1 MLQFAGIG
9 GLKMGRRIAGII
21 AVTVLMGF
29 LSSAQA
35 VETVTIGN
43 SAVVVRTVTGTLGEE
58 DRKISLRDDVYH
70 NELIETAEKSA
81 IEIIF
86 LDETKLALGAN
97 SSLILDIVVFDP
109 DPEKS
114 TFIITTTKGV
124 FRFVTGNLPKKSY
137 TIHTPNATIGIRGT
151 VFTLSV
157 LPAIQ
162 EDGSVATIVEL
173 NLEAGA
179 ADIIGCQG
187 DRILLEHGGQSVT
200 LTKNDTGLC
209 EQAVRVY

>member
-1 MLQFAGIG
+1 
-9 GLKMGRRIAGII
+9 MGRW
-21 AVTVLMGF
+21 VTGTVALTALMGF

-43 SAVVVRTVTGTLGEE
+43 SAVVVRTVTGTLEEE
-58 DRKISLRDDVYH
+58 DRKLSLWDDVYH

-81 IEIIF
+81 AELIF

-97 SSLILDIVVFDP
+97 SSLVLDSVVFDP
-109 DPEKS
+109 NPEKS
-114 TFIITTTKGV
+114 SFITTTTKGV

-162 EDGSVATIVEL
+162 QDGSVATIVEL
-173 NLEAGA
+173 DLEEGA
-179 ADIIGCQG
+179 ADIIGCRG
-187 DRILLEHGGQSVT
+187 EHISLDHGGQRIT
-200 LTKNDTGLC
+200 LTKTDGGGC
-209 EQAVRVY
+209 EQSVRDN

>member
-1 MLQFAGIG
+1 MP
-9 GLKMGRRIAGII
+9 
-21 AVTVLMGF
+21 
-29 LSSAQA
+29 SS
-35 VETVTIGN
+35 G
-43 SAVVVRTVTGTLGEE
+43 VTGLLGEV
-58 DRKISLRDDVYH
+58 DRKISLQDDVYH
-70 NELIETAEKSA
+70 NELIETAEKSV

-97 SSLILDIVVFDP
+97 SSLILDSVVFDP

-114 TFIITTTKGV
+114 TFITTTTKGV

-173 NLEAGA
+173 NLEEGA

-187 DRILLEHGGQSVT
+187 DRISLEHGRQRVT
-200 LTKNDTGLC
+200 LTKDDTGRC
-209 EQAVRVY
+209 EQSVREY